1 MTTPAW
7 RGVNH
12 NIYSQSTWA
21 KRQPNGTWV
30 PAQPKA
36 GSNYIQSDRRTID
49 YFASKGINHIRLM
62 FTMEWFQDTLSAPI
76 PDTDFARLA
85 YWEAFVDTVKY
96 ATSLGMYV
104 MIEHYGFDPSI
115 RDTRPMWKTHSL
127 GDLGDATF
135 TNEHFANLY
144 EQLATYFLR
153 NDLVGFGML
162 NEPNN
167 MSTMD
172 WFRAAQAVITA
183 IRNTGST
190 AWIFVPGNGWSN
202 WQWTNNWYD
211 APPSPGDPKISSAE
225 GWENANGTGS
235 PLSDPLPL
243 SGPLNKLIAAPHIYL
258 DDAGGSTYNINAVD
272 EGTQEN
278 ALVDRIKVV
287 VDWAKR
293 FNRDHPTTP
302 IKVYLGEIGYYAG
315 TTNTGLGGNYTATT
329 AQTCWNNFIKY
340 LEANADV
347 LVGFA
352 WWAASEIDWWDD
364 VGLTHFSVTPTTSG
378 TVYSGDTINMNMIEH
393 TFF

>member
-21 KRQPNGTWV
+21 LAGQPNAEGNE
-30 PAQPKA
+30 K
-36 GSNYIQSDRRTID
+36 NYIKSDHRTID
-49 YFASKGINHIRLM
+49 YFASKGMNHIRLM
-62 FTMEWFQDTLSAPI
+62 FTMEWFQDTLSATI
-76 PDTDFARLA
+76 PDTDSARLA
-85 YWEAFVDTVKY
+85 YWEAFVDTVNY

-104 MIEHYGFDPSI
+104 MIEHYGLDGSI
-115 RDTRPMWKTHSL
+115 RDTRPMWKIHS
-127 GDLGDATF
+127 LGDATF

-162 NEPNN
+162 NEPNH
-167 MSTMD
+167 MSTKA
-172 WFRAAQAVITA
+172 WFSAAQDVITA

-190 AWIFVPGNGWSN
+190 AWIFVPGNGYSSWE
-202 WQWTNNWYD
+202 WTNNWYD
-211 APPSPGDPKISSAE
+211 APSTGDPKISNADGWE
-225 GWENANGTGS
+225 NAWENANGTRS
-235 PLSDPLPL
+235 PLFDPR
-243 SGPLNKLIAAPHIYL
+243 NKLIAAPHIYL
-258 DDAGGSTYNINAVD
+258 DDHGGRTYNINAVPPR
-272 EGTQEN
+272 GTQAT

-293 FNRDHPTTP
+293 FNDTHPTAP

-315 TTNTGLGGNYTATT
+315 TTTGLGGNYTATT
-329 AQTCWNNFIKY
+329 ARTCWNNFIKY
-340 LEANADV
+340 LDANANV

-352 WWAASEIDWWDD
+352 WWAASEIDWWKD
-364 VGLTHFSVTPTTSG
+364 VGLTHFSVSQTRSG
-378 TVYSGDTINMNMIEH
+378 GDTINMDMIEK

>member
-12 NIYSQSTWA
+12 NIYSQNPWA
-21 KRQPNGTWV
+21 ETGQPN
-30 PAQPKA
+30 A
-36 GSNYIQSDRRTID
+36 GSNYIKSDRRTID
-49 YFASKGINHIRLM
+49 YFASKGMNHIRLM
-62 FTMEWFQDTLSAPI
+62 FIMEWFQDTLKAPI
-76 PDTDFARLA
+76 PDTDSARLA
-85 YWEAFVDTVKY
+85 YWEAFVDTVDY

-104 MIEHYGFDPSI
+104 MIEHYGWSAGN
-115 RDTRPMWKTHSL
+115 TRPMWKHQLVGS
-127 GDLGDATF
+127 ATF
-135 TNEHFANLY
+135 TNKQFADLY
-144 EQLATYFLR
+144 KQLARHFLSNNR
-153 NDLVGFGML
+153 VMFGML

-167 MSTMD
+167 MSTKA
-172 WFRAAQAVITA
+172 WFDAAQAVITA
-183 IRNTGST
+183 IRDTGST

-225 GWENANGTGS
+225 GWENANGPGK
-235 PLSDPLPL
+235 PLLD
-243 SGPLNKLIAAPHIYL
+243 PLNKLIAAPHIYL

-272 EGTQEN
+272 GGTQEN

-329 AQTCWNNFIKY
+329 AQTCWNNFITY
-340 LEANADV
+340 LDANANV

-352 WWAASEIDWWDD
+352 WWAASEIGWWGD
-364 VGLTHFSVTPTTSG
+364 VGRTHFSVTPTKSG
-378 TVYSGDTINMNMIEH
+378 TVYSGDTINMNMIEKS
-393 TFF
+393 F